1 MVTFTMLNRVVLIGR
16 LTRDPELRVTA
27 TSGIPVARF
36 TVAVDRPFAKEGQ
49 QDVDFIDCVAWRGL
63 GETVA
68 KFMTKGRL
76 VAVEGRLQIRP
87 YETQEGAKRHAT
99 EIVCDNVRFLDSK
112 KGDKAP
118 AAEEDEAEIPA
129 DLPF

>member
-1 MVTFTMLNRVVLIGR
+1 MLNPFVLNGR

-27 TSGIPVARF
+27 TPGVPVARF
-36 TVAVDRPFAKEGQ
+36 TVAVERPFAKEGQ
-49 QDVDFIDCVAWRGL
+49 QDVDYIDCVAWRGL

-76 VAVEGRLQIRP
+76 VVVEGRLAIRT
-87 YETQEGAKRHAT
+87 YETQETDKRRAA

-112 KGDKAP
+112 KGDKAAD
-118 AAEEDEAEIPA
+118 AAETDEVPA

>member
-1 MVTFTMLNRVVLIGR
+1 M
-16 LTRDPELRVTA
+16 
-27 TSGIPVARF
+27 
-36 TVAVDRPFAKEGQ
+36 
-49 QDVDFIDCVAWRGL
+49 AWRGL

-76 VAVEGRLQIRP
+76 VAVEGRLAIRT
-87 YETQEGAKRHAT
+87 YETQETDKRRAA

-112 KGDKAP
+112 KGDKAAD
-118 AAEEDEAEIPA
+118 AAETDEVPA

>member
-1 MVTFTMLNRVVLIGR
+1 MLNPFVLNGR

-27 TSGIPVARF
+27 TPGVPVARF
-36 TVAVDRPFAKEGQ
+36 TVAVERPFAKEDQ

-76 VAVEGRLQIRP
+76 VAVEGHLAIRS
-87 YETQEGAKRHAT
+87 YETQEGDKRRAA
-99 EIVCDNVRFLDSK
+99 EVVCDYVRFLDSK
-112 KGDKAP
+112 KSVKAP
-118 AAEEDEAEIPA
+118 VAEEEAEIPA